1 MLELLNESLRLVNL
15 PFTFL
20 VIVVVIYWL
29 LMILGVVGIDSLDAD
44 SGGLDLDA
52 DADVD
57 MDLEVGGDGDT
68 VAAPAHGI
76 MAGALSFVN
85 ADRVPLA
92 IVLSF
97 FFVFLWIGMIL
108 GNHFVNPG
116 KSILLGIVIFVPV
129 YVGAVLATKVVT
141 LPFVKFF
148 GHLKSGGDAPVSM
161 IGKTCRLLNNI
172 EGDRIGQVEI
182 VTEGAPWR
190 LNVRAFRGEK
200 LALGSEAVIVEHN
213 REKGYFIVKGLDM
226 PLSDEEDE

>member
-29 LMILGVVGIDSLDAD
+29 LMIVGVVGIDSLDGD
-44 SGGLDLDA
+44 GGGLDLDA
-52 DADVD
+52 DGDV
-57 MDLEVGGDGDT
+57 DLEVGGDADT

-116 KSILLGIVIFVPV
+116 KSILLGIVVLVPV
-129 YVGAVLATKVVT
+129 YVVAVLLTKIAT

-148 GHLKSGGDAPVSM
+148 GHLKSGGDAPISM

-172 EGDRIGQVEI
+172 EGDRMGQVEI

-213 REKGYFIVKGLDM
+213 REKGYFIIKGLDM
-226 PLSDEEDE
+226 PLGDEEDE